1 MSDRAVN
8 ESGVSRSG
16 LIVNVEVTVPGFT
29 VDASFAAREGITVLA
44 GPSGSGKSVTL
55 QAIAGTIR
63 PSRGTIACD
72 EVVFADATRPVH
84 LRSQDRRLGVVYQHA
99 ALLEHRSPIDN
110 VTLAVREGDA
120 EARRNSARDL
130 LQRVGAGA
138 LTNAKTRSLSGG
150 ERQRVALA
158 RALAGAPRLL
168 LLDEPFSSLDAPS
181 RAEMRSLLRTLVAER
196 RIIAL
201 VVTHDQQDVDA
212 LADQVVRY
220 EPGRTVSAA
229 G

>member
-1 MSDRAVN
+1 
-8 ESGVSRSG
+8 
-16 LIVNVEVTVPGFT
+16 
-29 VDASFAAREGITVLA
+29 
-44 GPSGSGKSVTL
+44 
-55 QAIAGTIR
+55 
-63 PSRGTIACD
+63 
-72 EVVFADATRPVH
+72 
-84 LRSQDRRLGVVYQHA
+84 
-99 ALLEHRSPIDN
+99 
-110 VTLAVREGDA
+110 
-120 EARRNSARDL
+120 
-130 LQRVGAGA
+130 
-138 LTNAKTRSLSGG
+138 
-150 ERQRVALA
+150 
-158 RALAGAPRLL
+158 AGAPRLL